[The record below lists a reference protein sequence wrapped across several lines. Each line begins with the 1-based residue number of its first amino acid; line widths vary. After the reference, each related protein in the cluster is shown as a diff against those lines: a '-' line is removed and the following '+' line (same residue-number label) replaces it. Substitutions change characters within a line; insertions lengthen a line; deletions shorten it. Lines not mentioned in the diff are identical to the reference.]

1 MKVYHRE
8 IPEEAIAAVTG
19 ELEKRG
25 AFTMNTVT
33 MLFRRQGLDDNGAY
47 LSLRT
52 AQRLV
57 DKLKL
62 EGAVEYLGRGYAHPW
77 RWKKES

>member
-8 IPEEAIAAVTG
+8 IPEAAIADVTG
-19 ELEKRG
+19 ELERRG
-25 AFTMNTVT
+25 SFTMNTVAT
-33 MLFRRQGLDDNGAY
+33 LFKRQGLDDNGAW

-57 DKLKL
+57 EKLK
-62 EGAVEYLGRGYAHPW
+62 EDGSVEYLGRGHSRPW